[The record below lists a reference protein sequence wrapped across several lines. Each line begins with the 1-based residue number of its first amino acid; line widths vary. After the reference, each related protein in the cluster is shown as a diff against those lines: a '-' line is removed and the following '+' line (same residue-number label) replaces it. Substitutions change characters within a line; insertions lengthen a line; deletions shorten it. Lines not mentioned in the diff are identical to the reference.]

1 MLRGFEI
8 CTGYED
14 KAIIPI
20 RGTVGSA
27 GYDLSI
33 PEEVTIKAN
42 SASGIIKTGVKAYMV
57 DDEVLK
63 LYPRSSLFKKYG
75 CLLANSVGIID
86 SDYYNNSDNEGNIG
100 IVLVNTTGE
109 DIVIPAGERVV
120 QCIFEKY
127 LLADNDTA
135 LNKDRT
141 GGFGSTDSV

>member
-1 MLRGFEI
+1 MRGFEI
-8 CTGYED
+8 CSGYED
-14 KAIIPI
+14 EAIIPV
-20 RGTVGSA
+20 RGTIGSA

-33 PEEVTIKAN
+33 PEEVTIEAN
-42 SASGIIKTGVKAYMV
+42 STSGIIKTGIKAYMG

-86 SDYYNNSDNEGNIG
+86 SDYYNNPDNEGNIG
-100 IVLVNTTGE
+100 IVLVNVTNE
-109 DIVIPAGERVV
+109 DVVIPAGERVV
-120 QCIFEKY
+120 QAIFEKY
-127 LLADNDTA
+127 LLADNDNA